1 VSPNPAGEKLTP
13 REIEILKLIATG
25 FSTKEIAG
33 HLKISFKT
41 AASHRYHIMAKLGVH
56 EIANLTRYAIRHGY
70 VDTGGSEQS
79 SQMQTELFDRVRRTE
94 ARYRQAMD
102 AYHAFLSERADI
114 GLANSDSTTG
124 ARRLRQAEQM
134 AHQEYH
140 ATLVA
145 LKDFLIRE

>member
-1 VSPNPAGEKLTP
+1 
-13 REIEILKLIATG
+13 
-25 FSTKEIAG
+25 
-33 HLKISFKT
+33 
-41 AASHRYHIMAKLGVH
+41 
-56 EIANLTRYAIRHGY
+56 
-70 VDTGGSEQS
+70 
-79 SQMQTELFDRVRRTE
+79 MQTELFDRVRRTE